1 MNASYPDIRNMS
13 ASQLIALTLRDNG
26 AANVLS
32 RFPNLRAMDEA
43 SVEDMAAAGL
53 SKEQAAMLKAAIELG
68 RRCLTEPRHR
78 TYVKSARDVYDLLGH
93 EMGRLDREQ
102 IRVIMLDSR
111 NGVIGVEIVS
121 IGTVN
126 SCMAH
131 PRETFKN
138 AIVKGATSIIITHNH
153 PSGDPAP
160 SPEDVSLTKRLIEV
174 GKFLGIEVV
183 DHIVIGDGCYRSIGD
198 MIPQ

>member
-53 SKEQAAMLKAAIELG
+53 SKEQAATLKAAIELG
-68 RRCLTEPRHR
+68 RRCLAEPRNK
-78 TYVKSARDVYDLLGH
+78 TYIKSARDVYDLLGH
-93 EMGRLDREQ
+93 EMGQLDREQ

-131 PRETFKN
+131 PRETFRN

>member
-1 MNASYPDIRNMS
+1 MNVSYPDIRNLS
-13 ASQLIALTLRDNG
+13 ASQLIAMTLRDNDT
-26 AANVLS
+26 ASILS
-32 RFPNLRAMDEA
+32 RFSNLRAMDEA
-43 SVEDMAAAGL
+43 SVEDIAAAGL
-53 SKEQAAMLKAAIELG
+53 SQEQAATLKAAIELG

-78 TYVKSARDVYDLLGH
+78 TYIRSAVDVYDLLGH
-93 EMGRLDREQ
+93 EMGQLDREQ

-131 PRETFKN
+131 PRETFRN
-138 AIVKGATSIIITHNH
+138 AIVNGATSIIITHNH